1 MILSGTVYIQAVLF
15 LSLSRCAVIT
25 EFARDLLAQ
34 RGVKVVVPGE
44 QERVVV
50 SLSEETNDADTQI
63 EEKNGAEE
71 PAVTATVGEKCEVCG
86 IDFTW

>member
-1 MILSGTVYIQAVLF
+1 MFY
-15 LSLSRCAVIT
+15 LSRCAVIT

-44 QERVVV
+44 KERVVV
-50 SLSEETNDADTQI
+50 SLSEEMNEADVQT

-71 PAVTATVGEKCEVCG
+71 PAVTATVGEKCEVCR
-86 IDFTW
+86 IDFIM